1 MEDKYN
7 VNESSLELGTEN
19 FNWAL
24 NNLFQKN

>member
-7 VNESSLELGTEN
+7 VNESSLESSTEN

-24 NNLFQKN
+24 NSLFQKN